1 MQSDF
6 FGPLN
11 SRNQYR
17 AVEGVIQFF
26 LNNKLGTPKS
36 WISYVDAGIIQG
48 IQGGG
53 ALVLGLPSARY
64 AIGVNGTSEWQA
76 FLRAMQFGT
85 LTNRNVSHKSGV
97 TLRKLRSETMGNR

>member
-1 MQSDF
+1 MQSNF

-11 SRNQYR
+11 SGNQYR
-17 AVEGVIQFF
+17 AIEGVIKFF
-26 LNNKLGTPKS
+26 LNNNLGTPKS

-53 ALVLGLPSARY
+53 ALVLGLPSAKY
-64 AIGVNGTSEWQA
+64 AIGVTGASEWQT

-85 LTNRNVSHKSGV
+85 LANRNVSHISSGIS
-97 TLRKLRSETMGNR
+97 L